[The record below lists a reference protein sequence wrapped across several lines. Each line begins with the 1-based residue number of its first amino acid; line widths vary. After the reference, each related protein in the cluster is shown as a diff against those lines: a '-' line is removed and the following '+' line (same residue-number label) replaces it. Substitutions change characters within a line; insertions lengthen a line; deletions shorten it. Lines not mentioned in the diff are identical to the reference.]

1 MARPLPTASPFA
13 QEALYR
19 ASPFARRGALGASKF
34 AAPCLQRTPNYS
46 VHLTLYRLGYQ
57 RILVQDVFDT
67 VAAVWPGGVVRIDEL
82 NRDAAVSA
90 ASYDGAPGVARL

>member
-1 MARPLPTASPFA
+1 MARPLPAASPFA

-46 VHLTLYRLGYQ
+46 VHLTLYRLG
-57 RILVQDVFDT
+57 
-67 VAAVWPGGVVRIDEL
+67 
-82 NRDAAVSA
+82 
-90 ASYDGAPGVARL
+90 

>member
-1 MARPLPTASPFA
+1 VARPLPTASPFAQEALYRASPFA

-46 VHLTLYRLGYQ
+46 VHLTLYRLG
-57 RILVQDVFDT
+57 
-67 VAAVWPGGVVRIDEL
+67 
-82 NRDAAVSA
+82 
-90 ASYDGAPGVARL
+90 

>member
-1 MARPLPTASPFA
+1 MARPLPAASPFA

-90 ASYDGAPGVARL
+90 ARHTVRPV